1 MERLADPH
9 LALSR
14 GTGTQASRQKPDGEP
29 QLQPQIAFR
38 SSTNNIR
45 ERSFGRSG
53 QEPAAGRVGWV
64 RGAPLTWLSSA
75 GLGDGELDVAGGHR
89 GGGGAA
95 RRGGGSGGIWGRRSE
110 LGWCWCVCG
119 CGLVASRRPLP
130 PGLGGVVGWGVTRCA
145 LRLAGVG
152 YWDGSICFCF
162 VFLNLWK
169 LRPTPTLSRSPHLTC
184 EVENHVLLPLV
195 LPRCSSVVHIF
206 LIS

>member
-1 MERLADPH
+1 MSISAASAHTRASKQNTMGRGARDHGETSRSTSR
-9 LALSR
+9 ALSR
-14 GTGTQASRQKPDGEP
+14 HRHTGQ
-29 QLQPQIAFR
+29 
-38 SSTNNIR
+38 
-45 ERSFGRSG
+45 

-75 GLGDGELDVAGGHR
+75 GLGDGELDV
-89 GGGGAA
+89 
-95 RRGGGSGGIWGRRSE
+95 
-110 LGWCWCVCG
+110 
-119 CGLVASRRPLP
+119 
-130 PGLGGVVGWGVTRCA
+130 
-145 LRLAGVG
+145 AGVG